1 MPVPK
6 TRREALALA
15 AGAAALLAPAGEPSA
30 APLEVGRVA
39 ILLGQAHRATV
50 GGPLALQ
57 AGAGVREGDEI
68 ATGFDSRL
76 EIVFVDGSALTLG
89 PDTQVVIRHYA
100 PQEGAAQALLLLVAG
115 IVKVTI
121 GGGATWQSFEVR
133 TETAVA
139 SVRATQWVM
148 EATPE
153 GSAVLVL
160 EGRVEVAA
168 LDPAQPS
175 PAPSPGR
182 SDEAPASQPSGAGA
196 EGVVLAP
203 GEGTDVKPGTGA
215 TPPKVWGPARRDAA
229 LARLAIP

>member
-15 AGAAALLAPAGEPSA
+15 AGAASLLTAAGEAASA
-30 APLEVGRVA
+30 SLEVGRVA
-39 ILLGQAHRATV
+39 ILLGQAHRSTV

-57 AGAGVREGDEI
+57 AGAGVRQGDEI

-76 EIVFVDGSALTLG
+76 ELVFVDGSALTLG
-89 PDTQVVIRHYA
+89 PDTRVVIKHYA
-100 PQEGAAQALLLLVAG
+100 PQDGAAQALLLLVAG

-121 GGGATWQSFEVR
+121 GSGVTWQSFEVR
-133 TETAVA
+133 SETAVA
-139 SVRATQWVM
+139 SVRATQWIM

-160 EGRVEVAA
+160 EGQVEVAA
-168 LDPAQPS
+168 LGAAVPPPS
-175 PAPSPGR
+175 PAPSR
-182 SDEAPASQPSGAGA
+182 SDESPAQPSGSGA
-196 EGVVLAP
+196 DGVVLAP
-203 GEGTDVKPGTGA
+203 GEGTDVKPGAGT

-229 LARLAIP
+229 LARVAIP